1 MHDSGE
7 IETRANSQAEP
18 KTTSNGIGGYTSFY
32 ERSSLIN
39 EDIMEDSQTNLCN
52 TS

>member
-18 KTTSNGIGGYTSFY
+18 KNSPNGTGAYTSYY